1 MSSEVETSR
10 QFSAGLRHGILDS
23 ARNDACELAS
33 GMNQRILLAAF
44 VVFAAAQ
51 FARADPPSVT
61 AVLSNSQAVVGETVE
76 LQIKVTGPGD
86 ARPPEEISI
95 DGLEIHAT
103 GTSRQ
108 FEIHNFATN
117 SSVTYSYTLL
127 PLRAGRFT
135 IPPQTVL
142 AGGKMLRTPALVLNV
157 ADSAAGSSGT
167 RPSRGRQSQQVS
179 ARDLLF
185 AELIVPKKVAYVGEI
200 VPVQI
205 RMGFDPRIRPR
216 LIEPPEIN
224 GQGFTAQKLQQSG
237 QTSETINGRPYD
249 VVTYKT
255 AIAAAR
261 AGKFELGPVK
271 TKAQVIVPRARSAP
285 RSRARSPFDLFDLDD
300 PFSDPF
306 FSNPFAQIGERREV
320 EIKSQPVALEVKPL
334 PANAPP
340 SFSGAIGNFVMTTD
354 ANPKSVQVGDPIT
367 VTAAISGRGNFDRVN
382 APLIEDER
390 GWHKY
395 PPSSKFKQDDEVG
408 ISGTKTFETVLAPN
422 ENKQTVPVLAFSYFD
437 PAKEQ
442 YVTLRSE
449 PIAITVQGGA
459 PATQNIT
466 ARQPASPTPAIAAAP
481 QKAQK
486 PQDILYQLTD
496 RPATAESFA
505 PLYTRPVFWTAQLVP
520 LLALIGFAGLKIRRA
535 RIDNREARRI
545 AALQHEAAHLMH
557 KLRRNAGSP
566 REYYAEASRVVRVKT
581 ALASGGGEIDPNVVD
596 AETAADTF
604 KLNTD
609 SRDQLRRLFEQSDEW
624 QYSGAHNGPAT
635 ISPENRREVLQLIE
649 NLRA

>member
-1 MSSEVETSR
+1 MR
-10 QFSAGLRHGILDS
+10 
-23 ARNDACELAS
+23 C
-33 GMNQRILLAAF
+33 RILF
-44 VVFAAAQ
+44 VAVVAITGAQ

-117 SSVTYSYTLL
+117 SSVTYNYTLL

-142 AGGKMLRTPALVLNV
+142 AGGKIIRTPALVLNV

-167 RPSRGRQSQQVS
+167 RPSRGRQSQPANAS
-179 ARDLLF
+179 DLLF
-185 AELIVPKKVAYVGEI
+185 AELIVPKKIAYVGEI

-300 PFSDPF
+300 PFSDPS
-306 FSNPFAQIGERREV
+306 FSNPFAQMGERREV
-320 EIKSQPVALEVKPL
+320 EIKSDPVALEVKPL
-334 PANAPP
+334 PPNAPP

-382 APLIEDER
+382 APVIEDER

-422 ENKQTVPVLAFSYFD
+422 ENKQSVPVLAFSYFD
-437 PAKEQ
+437 PAKER
-442 YVTLRSE
+442 YVTVRSE

-459 PATQNIT
+459 AAAATQNVT
-466 ARQPASPTPAIAAAP
+466 ASQPASATPAIAVAP
-481 QKAQK
+481 QKTQK

-545 AALQHEAAHLMH
+545 AALQHEAAELMH

-566 REYYAEASRVVRVKT
+566 REYYAEASRVVRVKA
-581 ALASGGGEIDPNVVD
+581 ALASRRGEIDPNVVD

-604 KLNTD
+604 KLNSD

-635 ISPENRREVLQLIE
+635 ISPENRREVLELIE